1 MTTAFRRSK
10 KYESLNHNN
19 NTKCKGRILVDNLK
33 HFTHLRLHVY
43 NTSLLPT
50 NRNYVTYGLE
60 NYERRSHRDKYIID
74 INIWYVSIKKRTYN
88 FSGNPETRQILL
100 KGTSF
105 VVFCGQSYKH
115 LFLASF
121 YGWLPYEI
129 RNVALEVPVLRSG
142 PSRSSVG

>member
-60 NYERRSHRDKYIID
+60 NYKRRRHSDKYIID

-100 KGTSF
+100 KGTSL
-105 VVFCGQSYKH
+105 VVFLWVELQTFVFGE
-115 LFLASF
+115 FLWMAAIWDKKCCIGGACASF
-121 YGWLPYEI
+121 WPI
-129 RNVALEVPVLRSG
+129 
-142 PSRSSVG
+142 